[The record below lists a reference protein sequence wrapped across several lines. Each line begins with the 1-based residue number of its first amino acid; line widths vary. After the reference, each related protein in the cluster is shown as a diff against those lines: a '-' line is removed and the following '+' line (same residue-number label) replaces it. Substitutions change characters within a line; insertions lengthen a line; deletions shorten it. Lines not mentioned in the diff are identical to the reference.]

1 MLYHL
6 STNKNLSILTPRI
19 PECAIS
25 IYENTRIKRVCFSDS
40 IDGCLSAL
48 QNIPTKYY
56 VYVPYNLQ
64 NEDIY
69 YPTEND
75 VRDAKH
81 THEIWYLNE
90 INVKCI
96 GAIKS
101 FNYDYNKKYD
111 TNRGEITVFHYPY
124 KWIEKYKSNYYDN

>member
-6 STNKNLSILTPRI
+6 STNKNLNILTPRI

-25 IYENTRIKRVCFSDS
+25 TYENTSMKRVCFSDY
-40 IDGCLSAL
+40 IGGCLSAL
-48 QNIPTKYY
+48 QGIPTKYY
-56 VYVPYNLQ
+56 VYVPYNFQ
-64 NEDIY
+64 NENIY

-75 VRDAKH
+75 VRDAKY

-111 TNRGEITVFHYPY
+111 TNRGKITVFHYPY

>member
-6 STNKNLSILTPRI
+6 STNKNLNILTPRI

-25 IYENTRIKRVCFSDS
+25 TYENTSMKRVCFSDY
-40 IDGCLSAL
+40 IGGCLSAL
-48 QNIPTKYY
+48 QGIPTKYY
-56 VYVPYNLQ
+56 VYVPYNFQ
-64 NEDIY
+64 NENIY

-75 VRDAKH
+75 VRDAKY
-81 THEIWYLNE
+81 TREIWYLNE

-96 GAIKS
+96 GAIKR

-111 TNRGEITVFHYPY
+111 TNRG
-124 KWIEKYKSNYYDN
+124 